1 MVNQFIFIALL
12 SFPGV
17 QDTAEP
23 APGDPV
29 GIDQEQKDLAG
40 EVERRFL
47 RLISLMGKL
56 LAREEELEESGR
68 LQQALKRSRELKIVP
83 RLENIRDLLKKRAL
97 EDALEEEIYAEKD
110 LQRILLILQGED
122 EAQKL
127 REETDAIREIT
138 EQLERLQRIAGDQ
151 EENIEDTRE
160 ELGGREGE
168 RGNNSAGAEQGEE
181 ENNRLA
187 RREQDLQRKT
197 RRLAEEL
204 EREAGRNQQGQQQ
217 GQQGRQQQGQQGQQ
231 QQGQQGQQQ
240 QGQQGQQQQG
250 QQGQQQEGQQQQ
262 GQQQEGQQQ
271 QRQQQER
278 QQQQRRQQQ
287 SRSQQR
293 QEETLEALRRAQ
305 RNMQDA
311 VQRLE
316 AENLEGALEDQED
329 ALAELNRSQDR
340 LRQERER
347 LEQERREKVTSV
359 VLARLYTMLA
369 DQELIGKET
378 SELEKQ
384 RKLLPADGRRSSFG
398 VAEAFDFAS
407 RSLARRERSLATDAE
422 DILRVLTEDASSVV
436 APEILRRIMADL
448 ENVSGRLDDSDTGP
462 LVQVLQEDVETSLKE
477 LIEALQPARNRNR
490 MERNRQRSGGAEER
504 RQQGQQQQ
512 QQQEGEGEEGEQDQ
526 DQKDL
531 ITPVME
537 LRMLISAQRRVRAR
551 TARWNELGVLPAG
564 KDGKKPGRAESSKDQ
579 ELRTD
584 QAKRLSEA
592 QEALGGLTDDLIR
605 KYPII
610 DQFLLGMDLNQLQ
623 GLVEGLRPG
632 GAEASEGAEDKE
644 GERGGSRLRRLL
656 PPKRDRGADSPGG
669 TESAEEEAKGEDG
682 DE

>member
-1 MVNQFIFIALL
+1 MANQLIFITLL
-12 SFPGV
+12 SFSGV
-17 QDTAEP
+17 QDSAKTAPE
-23 APGDPV
+23 DPV
-29 GIDQEQKDLAG
+29 VIDQEQKDLAG

-56 LAREEELEESGR
+56 LTKEEELQESGR
-68 LQQALKRSRELKIVP
+68 LQQALVRSRELKIVP
-83 RLENIRDLLKKRAL
+83 RLEHIRDLLKKKAL
-97 EDALEEEIYAEKD
+97 EDALEEEIFAEKD

-127 REETDAIREIT
+127 REDTDAIREIT
-138 EQLERLQRIAGDQ
+138 EQLERLQRITGDQ
-151 EENIEDTRE
+151 EENIEDTQQ

-168 RGNNSAGAEQGEE
+168 RGNNAAGERGEE
-181 ENNRLA
+181 ENDRLA

-197 RRLAEEL
+197 RRLADEL
-204 EREAGRNQQGQQQ
+204 EREAGRNQQGQQ
-217 GQQGRQQQGQQGQQ
+217 GQQQQGQQ
-231 QQGQQGQQQ
+231 QQGQQ
-240 QGQQGQQQQG
+240 QQGQQQQG
-250 QQGQQQEGQQQQ
+250 QQQEGQQQEGQQQQ
-262 GQQQEGQQQ
+262 GQQQQGQQQEGQQQ
-271 QRQQQER
+271 EG

-287 SRSQQR
+287 SRPQQR
-293 QEETLEALRRAQ
+293 QQETLEALRRAE

-311 VQRLE
+311 AQRLE

-329 ALAELNRSQDR
+329 ALAELNRTEDQ

-359 VLARLYTMLA
+359 VLARLYTLLA
-369 DQELIGKET
+369 DQQLIGKET

-384 RKLLPADGRRSSFG
+384 RKLLPDDGKRSTFG
-398 VAEAFDFAS
+398 VAEAFDFAG
-407 RSLARRERSLATDAE
+407 RSLARRERSLATDAD

-436 APEILRRIMADL
+436 APEILRRVIADL
-448 ENVSGRLDDSDTGP
+448 ENVSGRLDESDTGP
-462 LVQVLQEDVETSLKE
+462 LVQVLQQDVEISLKE

-490 MERNRQRSGGAEER
+490 MDRNRQRSGGAEEK

-512 QQQEGEGEEGEQDQ
+512 EQQGEQGEEGEQDQ
-526 DQKDL
+526 DKKDL

-564 KDGKKPGRAESSKDQ
+564 KGGKKPGSAESTRDR

-592 QEALGGLTDDLIR
+592 QEALGGLTDELIS

-623 GLVEGLRPG
+623 GIVEGLRPG
-632 GAEASEGAEDKE
+632 RDEASEDSPDKE

-656 PPKRDRGADSPGG
+656 PRKRDRGAESPGG
-669 TESAEEEAKGEDG
+669 TDSVEKEPGGGDG

>member
-1 MVNQFIFIALL
+1 MANQLIFITLL
-12 SFPGV
+12 SFSGV
-17 QDTAEP
+17 QDSAKTAPE
-23 APGDPV
+23 DPV
-29 GIDQEQKDLAG
+29 VIDQEQKDLAG

-56 LAREEELEESGR
+56 LSKEDELQESGR
-68 LQQALKRSRELKIVP
+68 LQQALVRSRELKIVP
-83 RLENIRDLLKKRAL
+83 RLEHIRDLLKKKAL
-97 EDALEEEIYAEKD
+97 EDALEEEIFAEKD

-138 EQLERLQRIAGDQ
+138 EQLERLQRITGDQ
-151 EENIEDTRE
+151 EKNIEDTQQ

-168 RGNNSAGAEQGEE
+168 RGNNAAGERGEE
-181 ENNRLA
+181 ENDRLA

-197 RRLAEEL
+197 RRLADEL
-204 EREAGRNQQGQQQ
+204 EREAGRNQQGEQQQ
-217 GQQGRQQQGQQGQQ
+217 
-231 QQGQQGQQQ
+231 
-240 QGQQGQQQQG
+240 
-250 QQGQQQEGQQQQ
+250 GQQQQ

-271 QRQQQER
+271 E
-278 QQQQRRQQQ
+278 RRQQQ
-287 SRSQQR
+287 RSQQQRRSQQR
-293 QEETLEALRRAQ
+293 QEETLEALRRAE

-311 VQRLE
+311 AQRLE

-329 ALAELNRSQDR
+329 ALAELNRTEDQ

-369 DQELIGKET
+369 DQQLIGKET

-384 RKLLPADGRRSSFG
+384 RKLLPGDGKRSTFG
-398 VAEAFDFAS
+398 VAEAFDFAG

-436 APEILRRIMADL
+436 APEILRRVIADL
-448 ENVSGRLDDSDTGP
+448 ENVSGRLDESDTSS
-462 LVQVLQEDVETSLKE
+462 LVQVLQQDVETSLKE

-490 MERNRQRSGGAEER
+490 MDRNRQRSGGAEEK

-512 QQQEGEGEEGEQDQ
+512 GQEGEQGEEGEQDE
-526 DQKDL
+526 DKKDL

-564 KDGKKPGRAESSKDQ
+564 KGGKKPGSTESPRDR

-592 QEALGGLTDDLIR
+592 QEALGGLTDELIS

-623 GLVEGLRPG
+623 GIVEGLRPG
-632 GAEASEGAEDKE
+632 RDEASEDSPDKE

-656 PPKRDRGADSPGG
+656 PRKRDRGAESPGG
-669 TESAEEEAKGEDG
+669 TESVEKEPGGGDG

>member
-1 MVNQFIFIALL
+1 MANQLIFITLL
-12 SFPGV
+12 SFSGV
-17 QDTAEP
+17 QDSAKTAPE
-23 APGDPV
+23 DPV
-29 GIDQEQKDLAG
+29 VIDQEQKDLAG

-56 LAREEELEESGR
+56 LSKEDELQESGR
-68 LQQALKRSRELKIVP
+68 LQQALVRSRELKIVP
-83 RLENIRDLLKKRAL
+83 RLEHIRDLLKKKAL
-97 EDALEEEIYAEKD
+97 EDALEEEIFAEKD

-138 EQLERLQRIAGDQ
+138 EQLERLQRITGDQ
-151 EENIEDTRE
+151 EKNIEDTQQ

-168 RGNNSAGAEQGEE
+168 RGNNAAGERGEE
-181 ENNRLA
+181 ENDRLA

-197 RRLAEEL
+197 RRLADEL
-204 EREAGRNQQGQQQ
+204 EREAGRNQQGEQ
-217 GQQGRQQQGQQGQQ
+217 QQGQQ
-231 QQGQQGQQQ
+231 QQGQQ
-240 QGQQGQQQQG
+240 QQGQQQQG
-250 QQGQQQEGQQQQ
+250 QQQQGEQQQGEQQQGQQQQGEQQQ
-262 GQQQEGQQQ
+262 GQQQE
-271 QRQQQER
+271 
-278 QQQQRRQQQ
+278 RRQQQ
-287 SRSQQR
+287 RSQQQRRSQQR
-293 QEETLEALRRAQ
+293 QEETLEALRRAE

-311 VQRLE
+311 AQRLE

-329 ALAELNRSQDR
+329 ALAELNRTEDQ

-369 DQELIGKET
+369 DQQLIGKET

-384 RKLLPADGRRSSFG
+384 RKLLPGDGKRSTFG
-398 VAEAFDFAS
+398 VAEAFDFAG

-436 APEILRRIMADL
+436 APEILRRVIADL
-448 ENVSGRLDDSDTGP
+448 ENVSGRLDESDTGP
-462 LVQVLQEDVETSLKE
+462 LVQVLQQDVETSLKE

-490 MERNRQRSGGAEER
+490 MDRNRQRSGGAEEK

-512 QQQEGEGEEGEQDQ
+512 GQEGEQGEEGEQDE
-526 DQKDL
+526 DKKDL

-564 KDGKKPGRAESSKDQ
+564 KGGKKPGSTESPRDR

-592 QEALGGLTDDLIR
+592 QEALGGLTDELIS

-623 GLVEGLRPG
+623 GIVEGLRPG
-632 GAEASEGAEDKE
+632 RDEASEDSPDKE

-656 PPKRDRGADSPGG
+656 PRKRDRGAESPGG
-669 TESAEEEAKGEDG
+669 TESVEKEPGGGDG

>member
-1 MVNQFIFIALL
+1 MANQLIFITLL
-12 SFPGV
+12 SFSAV
-17 QDTAEP
+17 QDSAKTAPE
-23 APGDPV
+23 DPV
-29 GIDQEQKDLAG
+29 VIDQEQKDLAG

-56 LAREEELEESGR
+56 LAKEDELQESGR
-68 LQQALKRSRELKIVP
+68 LQQALVRSRELKIVP
-83 RLENIRDLLKKRAL
+83 RLEHIRDLLKKKAL
-97 EDALEEEIYAEKD
+97 EDALEEEIFAEKD

-138 EQLERLQRIAGDQ
+138 EQLERLQRITGDQ
-151 EENIEDTRE
+151 EKNIEDTQQ

-168 RGNNSAGAEQGEE
+168 RGNNAAGERGEE
-181 ENNRLA
+181 ENDRLA

-197 RRLAEEL
+197 RRLADEL
-204 EREAGRNQQGQQQ
+204 EREAGRNQQGEQ
-217 GQQGRQQQGQQGQQ
+217 QQGQQ
-231 QQGQQGQQQ
+231 QQGQQ
-240 QGQQGQQQQG
+240 QQGQQQQG
-250 QQGQQQEGQQQQ
+250 EQQQGQQQQGQQQQ

-271 QRQQQER
+271 E
-278 QQQQRRQQQ
+278 RRQQQ
-287 SRSQQR
+287 RSQQQRRSQQR
-293 QEETLEALRRAQ
+293 QEETLEALRRAE

-311 VQRLE
+311 AQRLE

-329 ALAELNRSQDR
+329 ALAELNRTEDQ

-369 DQELIGKET
+369 DQQLIGKET

-384 RKLLPADGRRSSFG
+384 RKLLPGDGKRSTFG
-398 VAEAFDFAS
+398 VAEAFDFAG

-436 APEILRRIMADL
+436 APEILRRVIADL
-448 ENVSGRLDDSDTGP
+448 ENVSGRLDESDTGS
-462 LVQVLQEDVETSLKE
+462 LVQVLQQDVETSLKE

-490 MERNRQRSGGAEER
+490 MDRNRQRSGGAEEK

-512 QQQEGEGEEGEQDQ
+512 GQEGEQGEEGEQDE
-526 DQKDL
+526 DKKDL

-564 KDGKKPGRAESSKDQ
+564 KGGKKPGSAESTRDR

-592 QEALGGLTDDLIR
+592 QEALGGLTDELIS

-623 GLVEGLRPG
+623 GIVEGLRPG
-632 GAEASEGAEDKE
+632 RDEASEDSPDKE

-656 PPKRDRGADSPGG
+656 PRKRDRGAESPGG
-669 TESAEEEAKGEDG
+669 TESVEKEPGGGGG

>member
-1 MVNQFIFIALL
+1 MVNQLIFITLL

-17 QDTAEP
+17 QDSAKTAPE
-23 APGDPV
+23 DPV

-56 LAREEELEESGR
+56 LAKEEELQESGR
-68 LQQALKRSRELKIVP
+68 LQQALVRSRELKIVP
-83 RLENIRDLLKKRAL
+83 RLEHIRDLLKKKAL
-97 EDALEEEIYAEKD
+97 EDALEEEIFAEKD

-138 EQLERLQRIAGDQ
+138 EQLERLQRITGDQ
-151 EENIEDTRE
+151 EENIEDTQE

-168 RGNNSAGAEQGEE
+168 RGNNAAGERGEE
-181 ENNRLA
+181 ENDRLA

-197 RRLAEEL
+197 RRLADEL
-204 EREAGRNQQGQQQ
+204 EREADRN
-217 GQQGRQQQGQQGQQ
+217 QQGQQ

-240 QGQQGQQQQG
+240 QGQQQQ
-250 QQGQQQEGQQQQ
+250 GQQQQ
-262 GQQQEGQQQ
+262 GQQQQGQQQQDQQQQGQQQQDQQQQGQQQ
-271 QRQQQER
+271 QRQQQQG

-293 QEETLEALRRAQ
+293 QQETLEALRRAE

-311 VQRLE
+311 VQRLD

-329 ALAELNRSQDR
+329 ALAELNRTEDQ

-369 DQELIGKET
+369 DQQLIGKET

-384 RKLLPADGRRSSFG
+384 RKLLPADGKRSVFG
-398 VAEAFDFAS
+398 VAEAFDFAG

-436 APEILRRIMADL
+436 APEILRRIIADL
-448 ENVSGRLDDSDTGP
+448 ENVSGRMDESDTGP
-462 LVQVLQEDVETSLKE
+462 LVQALQQDVETSLKE

-490 MERNRQRSGGAEER
+490 MERNRQRSGGAEEK

-512 QQQEGEGEEGEQDQ
+512 QGEGEEGEQDQ

-551 TARWNELGVLPAG
+551 TARWNELGVLPG
-564 KDGKKPGRAESSKDQ
+564 GKKPGSAESTRDR

-592 QEALGGLTDDLIR
+592 QEALGGLTDELIS

-623 GLVEGLRPG
+623 GIVEGLRPG
-632 GAEASEGAEDKE
+632 GDEASEGSEDKE

-656 PPKRDRGADSPGG
+656 PRKRDRGTESPGD
-669 TESAEEEAKGEDG
+669 TESVEKEAKGQDG

>member
-1 MVNQFIFIALL
+1 MVNHLIFITLL

-17 QDTAEP
+17 QDSAKTAPE
-23 APGDPV
+23 DPV

-56 LAREEELEESGR
+56 LAKEEELQESGR
-68 LQQALKRSRELKIVP
+68 LQQALVRSRELKIVP
-83 RLENIRDLLKKRAL
+83 RLEHIRDLLKKKAL
-97 EDALEEEIYAEKD
+97 EDALEEEIFAEKD

-138 EQLERLQRIAGDQ
+138 EQLERLQRITGDQ
-151 EENIEDTRE
+151 EENIEDTQE

-168 RGNNSAGAEQGEE
+168 RGNNAAGERGEE
-181 ENNRLA
+181 ENGRLA

-197 RRLAEEL
+197 RRLADEL
-204 EREAGRNQQGQQQ
+204 EREADRN
-217 GQQGRQQQGQQGQQ
+217 QQGQQ
-231 QQGQQGQQQ
+231 QQGQQ
-240 QGQQGQQQQG
+240 QQGQQQQG
-250 QQGQQQEGQQQQ
+250 QQQQGQQQQ
-262 GQQQEGQQQ
+262 GQQQQGQQQQGQQQQGQQQQDQQQQGQQQ
-271 QRQQQER
+271 QRQQQQG

-293 QEETLEALRRAQ
+293 QQETLEALRRAE

-311 VQRLE
+311 VQRLD

-329 ALAELNRSQDR
+329 ALAELNRTEDQ

-369 DQELIGKET
+369 DQQLIGKET

-384 RKLLPADGRRSSFG
+384 RKLLPADGKRSVFG
-398 VAEAFDFAS
+398 VAEAFDFAG

-436 APEILRRIMADL
+436 APEILRRIIADL
-448 ENVSGRLDDSDTGP
+448 ENVSGRMDESDTGP
-462 LVQVLQEDVETSLKE
+462 LVQALQQDVETSLKE

-490 MERNRQRSGGAEER
+490 MERNRQRSGGAEEK

-512 QQQEGEGEEGEQDQ
+512 QQQGEGEEGEQDQ

-551 TARWNELGVLPAG
+551 TARWNELGVLPG
-564 KDGKKPGRAESSKDQ
+564 GKKPGSAESTRDR

-592 QEALGGLTDDLIR
+592 QEALGGLTDELIS

-623 GLVEGLRPG
+623 GIVEGLRPG
-632 GAEASEGAEDKE
+632 GDEASEGSEDKE

-656 PPKRDRGADSPGG
+656 PRKRDRGTESPGG
-669 TESAEEEAKGEDG
+669 TESVEKEAKGQDG

>member
-1 MVNQFIFIALL
+1 MANQLIFITLL
-12 SFPGV
+12 SFSGV
-17 QDTAEP
+17 QDSAKTAPEEP
-23 APGDPV
+23 V
-29 GIDQEQKDLAG
+29 VIDQEQKDLAG

-56 LAREEELEESGR
+56 LTKEEELQESGR
-68 LQQALKRSRELKIVP
+68 LQQALVRSRELKIVP
-83 RLENIRDLLKKRAL
+83 RLEHIRDLLKKKAL
-97 EDALEEEIYAEKD
+97 EDALEEEIFAEKD

-127 REETDAIREIT
+127 REDTDAIREIT
-138 EQLERLQRIAGDQ
+138 EQLERLQRITGDQ
-151 EENIEDTRE
+151 EKNIEDTQQ

-168 RGNNSAGAEQGEE
+168 RGNNAAGERGEE
-181 ENNRLA
+181 ENDRLA

-197 RRLAEEL
+197 RRLADEL
-204 EREAGRNQQGQQQ
+204 EREAGRNQQGEQ
-217 GQQGRQQQGQQGQQ
+217 QQGQQ
-231 QQGQQGQQQ
+231 QQGQQ
-240 QGQQGQQQQG
+240 QQGQQQQG
-250 QQGQQQEGQQQQ
+250 QQQQGQQQQGQQQQGQQQQ

-271 QRQQQER
+271 E
-278 QQQQRRQQQ
+278 RRQQQ
-287 SRSQQR
+287 RSQQQRRSQQR
-293 QEETLEALRRAQ
+293 QEETLEALRRAE

-311 VQRLE
+311 AQRLE

-329 ALAELNRSQDR
+329 ALAELNRTEDQ

-369 DQELIGKET
+369 DQQLIGKET

-384 RKLLPADGRRSSFG
+384 RKLLPGDGKRSTFG
-398 VAEAFDFAS
+398 VAEAFDFAG

-436 APEILRRIMADL
+436 APEILRRVIADL
-448 ENVSGRLDDSDTGP
+448 ENVSGRLDESDTGP
-462 LVQVLQEDVETSLKE
+462 LVQVLQQDVETSLKE

-490 MERNRQRSGGAEER
+490 MDRNRQRSGGAEEK

-512 QQQEGEGEEGEQDQ
+512 GQEGEQGEEGEQDE
-526 DQKDL
+526 DKKDL

-564 KDGKKPGRAESSKDQ
+564 KGGKKPGSAESTRDR

-592 QEALGGLTDDLIR
+592 QEALGGLTDELIS

-623 GLVEGLRPG
+623 GIVEGLRPG
-632 GAEASEGAEDKE
+632 RDEASEDSPDKE

-656 PPKRDRGADSPGG
+656 PRKRDRGAESPGG
-669 TESAEEEAKGEDG
+669 TDSVEKEPGGGDG

>member
-1 MVNQFIFIALL
+1 MANQLIFITLL
-12 SFPGV
+12 SFSAV
-17 QDTAEP
+17 QDSVKTAPE
-23 APGDPV
+23 DPV
-29 GIDQEQKDLAG
+29 VIDQEQKDLAG

-56 LAREEELEESGR
+56 LTKEEELQESGR
-68 LQQALKRSRELKIVP
+68 LQQALVRSRELKIVP
-83 RLENIRDLLKKRAL
+83 RLEHIRDLLKKKAL
-97 EDALEEEIYAEKD
+97 EDALEEEIFAEKD

-127 REETDAIREIT
+127 REDTDAIREIT
-138 EQLERLQRIAGDQ
+138 EQLERLQRITGDQ
-151 EENIEDTRE
+151 EKNIEDTQQ

-168 RGNNSAGAEQGEE
+168 RGNNAAGEQGEE
-181 ENNRLA
+181 ENDRLA

-197 RRLAEEL
+197 RRLADEL
-204 EREAGRNQQGQQQ
+204 EREAGRNQQGEQ
-217 GQQGRQQQGQQGQQ
+217 QQGQQ
-231 QQGQQGQQQ
+231 QQGQQ
-240 QGQQGQQQQG
+240 QQGQQQQG
-250 QQGQQQEGQQQQ
+250 QQQQGQQQQGQQQQGQQQQ

-271 QRQQQER
+271 ER
-278 QQQQRRQQQ
+278 QQQQRSQQQ
-287 SRSQQR
+287 RRSQQR
-293 QEETLEALRRAQ
+293 QEETLEALRRAE

-311 VQRLE
+311 AQRLE

-329 ALAELNRSQDR
+329 ALAELNRTEDQ

-369 DQELIGKET
+369 DQQLIGKET

-384 RKLLPADGRRSSFG
+384 RKLLPGDGKRSTFG
-398 VAEAFDFAS
+398 VAEAFDFAG

-436 APEILRRIMADL
+436 APEILRRVIADL
-448 ENVSGRLDDSDTGP
+448 ENISGRLDESNTGP
-462 LVQVLQEDVETSLKE
+462 LVQVLQQDVETSLKE

-490 MERNRQRSGGAEER
+490 MDRNRQRSGGAEEK

-512 QQQEGEGEEGEQDQ
+512 GQEGEQGEEGEQDE
-526 DQKDL
+526 DKKDL

-564 KDGKKPGRAESSKDQ
+564 KGGKKPGSAESTRDR

-592 QEALGGLTDDLIR
+592 QEALGGLTDELIS

-623 GLVEGLRPG
+623 GIVEGLRPG
-632 GAEASEGAEDKE
+632 RDEASEDSPDKE

-656 PPKRDRGADSPGG
+656 PRKRDRGAESPGG
-669 TESAEEEAKGEDG
+669 TDSVEKEPGGGDG

>member
-1 MVNQFIFIALL
+1 MANQLIFITLL
-12 SFPGV
+12 SFSGV
-17 QDTAEP
+17 QDSAKTAPE
-23 APGDPV
+23 DPV
-29 GIDQEQKDLAG
+29 VIDQEQKDLAG

-56 LAREEELEESGR
+56 LAKEEELQESGR
-68 LQQALKRSRELKIVP
+68 LQQALVRSRELKIVP
-83 RLENIRDLLKKRAL
+83 RLEHIRDLLKKKAL
-97 EDALEEEIYAEKD
+97 EDALEEEIFAEKD

-138 EQLERLQRIAGDQ
+138 EQLERLQRITGDQ
-151 EENIEDTRE
+151 EENIEDTQE

-168 RGNNSAGAEQGEE
+168 RGNNAAGERGEE
-181 ENNRLA
+181 ENGRLA

-197 RRLAEEL
+197 RRLADEL
-204 EREAGRNQQGQQQ
+204 EREADRN
-217 GQQGRQQQGQQGQQ
+217 QQGQQ
-231 QQGQQGQQQ
+231 QQGQQ
-240 QGQQGQQQQG
+240 QQGQQQQG
-250 QQGQQQEGQQQQ
+250 QQQQGQQQQ
-262 GQQQEGQQQ
+262 GQQQQGQQQQDQQQQGQQQ
-271 QRQQQER
+271 QRQQQQG

-293 QEETLEALRRAQ
+293 QQETLEALRRAE

-311 VQRLE
+311 VQRLD

-329 ALAELNRSQDR
+329 ALAELNRTEDQ

-369 DQELIGKET
+369 DQQLIGKET

-384 RKLLPADGRRSSFG
+384 RKLLPADGKRSVFG
-398 VAEAFDFAS
+398 VAEAFDFAG

-436 APEILRRIMADL
+436 APEILRRIIADL
-448 ENVSGRLDDSDTGP
+448 ENVSGRMDESDTGP
-462 LVQVLQEDVETSLKE
+462 LVQALQQDVETSLKE

-490 MERNRQRSGGAEER
+490 MERNRQRSGGAEEK

-512 QQQEGEGEEGEQDQ
+512 QQQGEGEEGEQDQ

-551 TARWNELGVLPAG
+551 TARWNELGVLPG
-564 KDGKKPGRAESSKDQ
+564 GKKPGSAESTRDR

-592 QEALGGLTDDLIR
+592 QEALGGLTDELIS

-623 GLVEGLRPG
+623 GIVEGLRPG
-632 GAEASEGAEDKE
+632 GDEASEGSEDKE

-656 PPKRDRGADSPGG
+656 PRKRDRGTESPGG
-669 TESAEEEAKGEDG
+669 TESVEKEAKGQDG

>member
-1 MVNQFIFIALL
+1 MANQLIFITLL
-12 SFPGV
+12 SFSAV
-17 QDTAEP
+17 QDSAKTAPE
-23 APGDPV
+23 DPV
-29 GIDQEQKDLAG
+29 VIDQEQKDLAG

-56 LAREEELEESGR
+56 LAKEDELQESGR
-68 LQQALKRSRELKIVP
+68 LQQALVRSRELKIVP
-83 RLENIRDLLKKRAL
+83 RLEHIRDLLKKKAL
-97 EDALEEEIYAEKD
+97 EDALEEEIFAEKD

-138 EQLERLQRIAGDQ
+138 EQLERLQRITGDQ
-151 EENIEDTRE
+151 EKNIEDTQQ

-168 RGNNSAGAEQGEE
+168 RGNNAAGERGEE
-181 ENNRLA
+181 ENDRLA

-197 RRLAEEL
+197 RRLADEL
-204 EREAGRNQQGQQQ
+204 EREAGRNQQGEQ
-217 GQQGRQQQGQQGQQ
+217 QQGQQ
-231 QQGQQGQQQ
+231 QQGQQ
-240 QGQQGQQQQG
+240 QQGQQQQG
-250 QQGQQQEGQQQQ
+250 EQQQGQQQQGQQQQ

-271 QRQQQER
+271 E
-278 QQQQRRQQQ
+278 RRQQQ
-287 SRSQQR
+287 RSQQQRRSQQR
-293 QEETLEALRRAQ
+293 QEETLEALRRAE

-311 VQRLE
+311 AQRLE

-329 ALAELNRSQDR
+329 ALAELNRTEDQ

-369 DQELIGKET
+369 DQQLIGKET

-384 RKLLPADGRRSSFG
+384 RKLLPGDGKRSTFG
-398 VAEAFDFAS
+398 VAEAFDFAG

-436 APEILRRIMADL
+436 APEILRRVIADL
-448 ENVSGRLDDSDTGP
+448 ENVSGRLDESDTGS
-462 LVQVLQEDVETSLKE
+462 LVQVLQQDVETSLKE

-490 MERNRQRSGGAEER
+490 MDRNRQRSGGAEEK

-512 QQQEGEGEEGEQDQ
+512 GQEGEQGEEGEQDE
-526 DQKDL
+526 DKKDL

-564 KDGKKPGRAESSKDQ
+564 KGGKKPGSAESTRDR

-592 QEALGGLTDDLIR
+592 QEALGGLTDELIS

-623 GLVEGLRPG
+623 GIVEGLRPG
-632 GAEASEGAEDKE
+632 RDEASEDSPDKE

-656 PPKRDRGADSPGG
+656 PRKRDRGAESPGG
-669 TESAEEEAKGEDG
+669 TESVEKEPGGGDG